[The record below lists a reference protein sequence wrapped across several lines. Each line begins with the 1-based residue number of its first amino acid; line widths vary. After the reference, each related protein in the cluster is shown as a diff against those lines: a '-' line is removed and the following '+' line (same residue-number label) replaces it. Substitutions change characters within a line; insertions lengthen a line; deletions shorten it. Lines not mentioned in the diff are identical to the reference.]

1 MAKSITE
8 AGEIKRLNK
17 IFASI
22 PKNKKATVE
31 GLIVQAARLRV
42 RLDDLWNDLK
52 DGGEYELFSQS
63 EKADP
68 YERERPASRI
78 FTATDKAY
86 QSIIRQLTDLCPDD
100 PVTDELAE
108 FLRDE

>member
-1 MAKSITE
+1 MP
-8 AGEIKRLNK
+8 R
-17 IFASI
+17 
-22 PKNKKATVE
+22 NKKATVE

-42 RLDDLWNDLK
+42 RLNNLWDELQSQ
-52 DGGEYELFSQS
+52 GEWELFSQS
-63 EKADP
+63 EKTDP

-86 QSIIRQLTDLCPDD
+86 QSIIRQLAELCPDD